1 MIWWDACVHF
11 LHLLGAIA
19 WVGGMLFTSGV
30 VGPVL
35 RQRLGPAER
44 LGLIEDVGR
53 RFRVVEGMAWT
64 LLLGSGLWKIASVW
78 STRDWTNAFWRL
90 WLVKMGLVV
99 IVVVLAL
106 LHGFVWGPALTRSRA
121 GGSDLDSERLT
132 RKVIFWARVE
142 IAGAVAVVFLGALLR
157 MNPF

>member
-1 MIWWDACVHF
+1 MIWWDAVWHF

-35 RQRLGPAER
+35 RKRLGPAER
-44 LGLIEDVGR
+44 LGIIEDVGR
-53 RFRVVEGMAWT
+53 RFRVVEAVAWT

-78 STRDWTNAFWRL
+78 STRDWSDAFWKL
-90 WLVKMGLVV
+90 WLLKMAVV
-99 IVVVLAL
+99 TVVVVLAL

-121 GGSDLDSERLT
+121 GGTDAHMARLT
-132 RKVIFWARVE
+132 RRVIFWARLEV
-142 IAGAVAVVFLGALLR
+142 AGALLVVFLGALLR

>member
-1 MIWWDACVHF
+1 MIWWEAFVHF

-19 WVGGMLFTSGV
+19 WVGGMLSTSGV

-35 RQRLGPAER
+35 RKRLGPAER

-53 RFRVVEGMAWT
+53 RFRVVEGVAWT
-64 LLLGSGLWKIASVW
+64 LLLFSGTWKIASVW
-78 STRDWTNAFWRL
+78 STRDWTGAFWRL
-90 WLVKMGLVV
+90 WLVKMAVVAVV
-99 IVVVLAL
+99 ITLAL

-121 GGSDLDSERLT
+121 GGSDVDAARLT
-132 RKVIFWARVE
+132 RRVIFWARLEV
-142 IAGAVAVVFLGALLR
+142 AGAVLVVFLGALLR